1 MRGYDAE
8 PLSYDIRNY
17 TASGWG
23 PTMRHDFR
31 ENKGE
36 TLTMARISPDA
47 KTLFVARGTVVAGT
61 GEQMSGCTQGV
72 LFMVKDSKDFFHK
85 QCNVGNH
92 VPMVMADC
100 FDEIVELGHL
110 LGLNVVTA

>member
-1 MRGYDAE
+1 
-8 PLSYDIRNY
+8 
-17 TASGWG
+17 
-23 PTMRHDFR
+23 
-31 ENKGE
+31 
-36 TLTMARISPDA
+36 
-47 KTLFVARGTVVAGT
+47 
-61 GEQMSGCTQGV
+61 MSGCTQGV
-72 LFMVKDSKDFFHK
+72 LFRVKDSKDFFHK

>member
-1 MRGYDAE
+1 MHGYDAP

-31 ENKGE
+31 ENKGQV
-36 TLTMARISPDA
+36 LTMARVSPDA

-72 LFMVKDSKDFFHK
+72 LFSVNDRKDFFQK

-100 FDEIVELGHL
+100 FDQLVELGHL